1 MILLT
6 FVSLMPSLTDPYCI
20 PKLASK
26 FCSAK
31 SSVKT
36 KGLLRSSAKA
46 ATLRSASDSPN
57 SPNASDSRLTLANAD
72 LEGSITI
79 TLPPEIASSRLNL
92 ELLSLTSLKT
102 KGVV

>member
-1 MILLT
+1 
-6 FVSLMPSLTDPYCI
+6 
-20 PKLASK
+20 
-26 FCSAK
+26 
-31 SSVKT
+31 
-36 KGLLRSSAKA
+36 
-46 ATLRSASDSPN
+46 
-57 SPNASDSRLTLANAD
+57 